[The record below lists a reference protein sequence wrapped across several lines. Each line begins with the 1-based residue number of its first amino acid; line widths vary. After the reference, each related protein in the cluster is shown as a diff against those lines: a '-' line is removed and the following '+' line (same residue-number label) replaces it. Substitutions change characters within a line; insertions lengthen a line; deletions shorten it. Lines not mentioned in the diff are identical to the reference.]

1 MADRFPLIVNS
12 VSKKIEE
19 LVSGDNLDLTGNGIV
34 VSTDTGAGKYLTS
47 DGTTVFWGS
56 PGDVYLT
63 QTQTITNKT
72 LESSIISG
80 SLNTLSDIPNTALV
94 NSGITVNSI
103 TIPLG
108 GSVVTP
114 DNNTTYVV
122 SAQDGLS
129 ASEKIIRLTSG
140 GNFGA
145 GVNDDVVLAVGVP
158 TTVPAGSNTVSLFL
172 DRVGDKVTVS
182 GHVVDNNTITTL
194 NAPGGTNTSGAINF
208 TSTGAAT
215 VSMTGSTINVDALDT
230 DTRTKIRAGSGGTYG
245 PSDTQQG
252 LFTFLDGTGTVV
264 AQGVDGSGDP
274 TITYTSTDN
283 VTQIRGGSTGTYTP
297 TATGT
302 AVTQISIEG
311 GSALGG
317 NTQVTQNGNT
327 ILIDS
332 TDTNTVTKVGSD
344 NNGSPISPVAGDFIF
359 KQGGATTVT
368 QSTNNSGQV
377 EITVSSVNS
386 DTGATLTAS
395 NGILLS
401 SSDFRLKNASNLGG
415 NKVLKWDDG
424 NAQLA
429 NSIISDD
436 GTTVTIDGDLIVE
449 GNQTILNTSILQVED
464 NIIELRKGTSIVGAD
479 GGIQVNRTTDGNGVV
494 TSYKQLQWHE
504 SGSYWRS
511 WDGSVEQRLVTETE
525 TQVLTNKTLT
535 NPTLTTPTLGA
546 ASATSINGLEI
557 ASTASAVLDIQSGK
571 TVDINND
578 LTLKTDNTTGN
589 TNVNFRVG
597 GDVAFKSDTLASFAS
612 TTATQ
617 LRTLISGT
625 TGVDDLVFQT
635 SPVILTSLV
644 TTSTGFALLNSGA
657 QSIQFGG
664 AATAIDMGSQSGTVT
679 ANGDVVVGKDLT
691 VGTASTDLLQCNA
704 RIDVANSDIL
714 IRGGTSDPMTVGRG
728 TSAVASNTAVGKQAL
743 LSVVSGSQNSA
754 VGYESLLTIN
764 SGAGNTGF
772 GHQVL
777 RSTGVGDANTAMGRG
792 AMLSN
797 LSGDNNVALGANAL
811 ETNTVGN
818 ANVCLGYFAGYNVA
832 GSGNVLIGPADS
844 GNPVNDATY
853 SPLNPSGDR
862 QLVIGSGTEFW
873 VRGDSNFDVTISN
886 DLTVNTDLTV
896 KGDLVVNGVTTTI
909 KSNTLEVSDK
919 NIELAKVVSTQFTCT
934 TADGSA
940 NISSISPTL
949 GLIPG
954 MVVTSNTAGV
964 SVPNNTTIVSLS
976 SNTAVLSNNVSGTGT
991 PTFSA
996 IGPSD
1001 TAADGGGIILDGT
1014 TDHTFTW
1021 SNANDSWQSSENMDL
1036 VNGKTY
1042 NIIDGSGNARQL
1054 LSLTQIGPTAG
1065 TGVVSGLGTGVT
1077 SSVLTSVGTLSSL
1090 GVSGATT
1097 LTGGLA
1103 SQGSVGSNVA
1113 TPITLSNDATT
1124 GDGTNPDVASLGFVS
1139 SGAQKASIRSAVY
1152 GEGWMAFHNNN
1163 DTEKMRLTSGGDLI
1177 LGRSDGFFTYNDT
1190 GADNIILDVYGGTTA
1205 GNRGILSLSGR
1216 TGSDNGLLGTIWF
1229 NNANNSGASPGNTM
1243 KLAAAI
1249 QANAVTANG
1258 NSSNNSGAY
1267 LSLMTKQEAGTL
1279 QERVRITDDGHVLFS
1294 GLTTH
1299 NDSTRNVNGITL
1311 KSTAGISFQNFG
1323 ANGSR
1328 NWRIR
1333 PDDLSL
1339 WGSLDFSVGTTD
1351 NDATSWPSAGTDI
1364 VLSLHKSGAVS
1375 KNKNPC
1381 LKTAANNNFG
1391 SVGSLT
1397 TNTANTGILQTS
1409 ASIDK
1414 GDNGWTTT
1422 GANAYTFVCPVDGI
1436 YVVHAHVSYGIGISG
1451 RQIWVLSYTLGG
1463 GNLPLSSYVEI
1474 IDHDADEFGNYSYYD
1489 TYEFTAGTRIG
1500 MGKNGGSGT
1509 LTGQSLQWG
1518 CHLLQ

>member
-1 MADRFPLIVNS
+1 
-12 VSKKIEE
+12 
-19 LVSGDNLDLTGNGIV
+19 
-34 VSTDTGAGKYLTS
+34 
-47 DGTTVFWGS
+47 
-56 PGDVYLT
+56 
-63 QTQTITNKT
+63 
-72 LESSIISG
+72 
-80 SLNTLSDIPNTALV
+80 
-94 NSGITVNSI
+94 
-103 TIPLG
+103 
-108 GSVVTP
+108 
-114 DNNTTYVV
+114 
-122 SAQDGLS
+122 
-129 ASEKIIRLTSG
+129 
-140 GNFGA
+140 
-145 GVNDDVVLAVGVP
+145 
-158 TTVPAGSNTVSLFL
+158 
-172 DRVGDKVTVS
+172 
-182 GHVVDNNTITTL
+182 
-194 NAPGGTNTSGAINF
+194 
-208 TSTGAAT
+208 
-215 VSMTGSTINVDALDT
+215 
-230 DTRTKIRAGSGGTYG
+230 
-245 PSDTQQG
+245 
-252 LFTFLDGTGTVV
+252 
-264 AQGVDGSGDP
+264 
-274 TITYTSTDN
+274 
-283 VTQIRGGSTGTYTP
+283 
-297 TATGT
+297 
-302 AVTQISIEG
+302 
-311 GSALGG
+311 
-317 NTQVTQNGNT
+317 
-327 ILIDS
+327 
-332 TDTNTVTKVGSD
+332 
-344 NNGSPISPVAGDFIF
+344 
-359 KQGGATTVT
+359 
-368 QSTNNSGQV
+368 
-377 EITVSSVNS
+377 
-386 DTGATLTAS
+386 
-395 NGILLS
+395 
-401 SSDFRLKNASNLGG
+401 
-415 NKVLKWDDG
+415 
-424 NAQLA
+424 
-429 NSIISDD
+429 
-436 GTTVTIDGDLIVE
+436 
-449 GNQTILNTSILQVED
+449 
-464 NIIELRKGTSIVGAD
+464 
-479 GGIQVNRTTDGNGVV
+479 
-494 TSYKQLQWHE
+494 
-504 SGSYWRS
+504 
-511 WDGSVEQRLVTETE
+511 
-525 TQVLTNKTLT
+525 
-535 NPTLTTPTLGA
+535 
-546 ASATSINGLEI
+546 
-557 ASTASAVLDIQSGK
+557 
-571 TVDINND
+571 
-578 LTLKTDNTTGN
+578 
-589 TNVNFRVG
+589 
-597 GDVAFKSDTLASFAS
+597 
-612 TTATQ
+612 
-617 LRTLISGT
+617 
-625 TGVDDLVFQT
+625 
-635 SPVILTSLV
+635 
-644 TTSTGFALLNSGA
+644 
-657 QSIQFGG
+657 
-664 AATAIDMGSQSGTVT
+664 
-679 ANGDVVVGKDLT
+679 
-691 VGTASTDLLQCNA
+691 
-704 RIDVANSDIL
+704 
-714 IRGGTSDPMTVGRG
+714 
-728 TSAVASNTAVGKQAL
+728 
-743 LSVVSGSQNSA
+743 
-754 VGYESLLTIN
+754 
-764 SGAGNTGF
+764 
-772 GHQVL
+772 
-777 RSTGVGDANTAMGRG
+777 
-792 AMLSN
+792 
-797 LSGDNNVALGANAL
+797 
-811 ETNTVGN
+811 
-818 ANVCLGYFAGYNVA
+818 
-832 GSGNVLIGPADS
+832 
-844 GNPVNDATY
+844 
-853 SPLNPSGDR
+853 
-862 QLVIGSGTEFW
+862 
-873 VRGDSNFDVTISN
+873 
-886 DLTVNTDLTV
+886 
-896 KGDLVVNGVTTTI
+896 
-909 KSNTLEVSDK
+909 
-919 NIELAKVVSTQFTCT
+919 
-934 TADGSA
+934 
-940 NISSISPTL
+940 
-949 GLIPG
+949 

-1103 SQGSVGSNVA
+1103 SQASVGSNVA

-1299 NDSTRNVNGITL
+1299 NDSTRNINGITL
-1311 KSTAGISFQNFG
+1311 KSPAGISFQNFG

-1451 RQIWVLSYTLGG
+1451 RQIWVMSYTLGG